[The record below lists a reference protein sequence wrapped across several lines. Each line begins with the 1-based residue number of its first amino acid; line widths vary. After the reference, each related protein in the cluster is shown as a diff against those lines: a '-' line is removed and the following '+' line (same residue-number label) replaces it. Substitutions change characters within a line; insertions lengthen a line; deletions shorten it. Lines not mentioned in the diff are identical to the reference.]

1 MLIFNLTINHLWGR
15 VLSKFQEAR
24 SIPYADDG
32 YIKAKTSVSLQ
43 VLTDLKTVFKEDTDL
58 ELKTSK
64 TSILHKGVSDQVAFD
79 VTQTII
85 QTTPVLDHPS
95 NDVLVRKT
103 EEGEM

>member
-1 MLIFNLTINHLWGR
+1 M
-15 VLSKFQEAR
+15 
-24 SIPYADDG
+24 
-32 YIKAKTSVSLQ
+32 SLQ